1 MSTLKVDA
9 IRHNSATSDAITTAS
24 DGTCSAKLTSVGG
37 GQLSHRNLII
47 NGAMKISQRGT
58 SFADSANGSY
68 TLDRFNIQNSSGTPA
83 FTVTQ
88 DTDAPHGFNNSLKVA
103 CTTADASPASGS
115 FSRIRHTIEA
125 QDLQPLA
132 KGTSSAKASTLSFYV
147 KTNKTGVYTVFVY
160 DDDNNRMFSASY
172 TVSDT
177 NWNRYTIIIP
187 ADTTGAINDDNGD
200 GIVIHWGL
208 SLGSNRTSGSL
219 ASNWATY
226 STSNEHVGNVNFA
239 DNTSNV
245 WAITGVQLEVGDTV
259 TSFEHRSFTEELTRC
274 YRYYRRFGANG
285 ALPTPA
291 PYNRLSIGYSPSSS
305 EVRYP
310 FQLDPPM
317 RINPVN
323 SNFSK
328 SGNFSIQPG
337 SIGSYTLTCDDNSC
351 STNMM
356 IAIMGSTSVSSGT
369 GSAVSL
375 HANNDTTAY
384 IEISAEL

>member
-132 KGTSSAKASTLSFYV
+132 KGTSSAKASTPV
-147 KTNKTGVYTVFVY
+147 
-160 DDDNNRMFSASY
+160 SY
-172 TVSDT
+172 T
-177 NWNRYTIIIP
+177 
-187 ADTTGAINDDNGD
+187 
-200 GIVIHWGL
+200 H
-208 SLGSNRTSGSL
+208 
-219 ASNWATY
+219 
-226 STSNEHVGNVNFA
+226 
-239 DNTSNV
+239 
-245 WAITGVQLEVGDTV
+245 
-259 TSFEHRSFTEELTRC
+259 LT
-274 YRYYRRFGANG
+274 
-285 ALPTPA
+285 LPTK
-291 PYNRLSIGYSPSSS
+291 
-305 EVRYP
+305 
-310 FQLDPPM
+310 
-317 RINPVN
+317 RIV
-323 SNFSK
+323 
-328 SGNFSIQPG
+328 
-337 SIGSYTLTCDDNSC
+337 
-351 STNMM
+351 
-356 IAIMGSTSVSSGT
+356 
-369 GSAVSL
+369 
-375 HANNDTTAY
+375 
-384 IEISAEL
+384 